1 MALSETPLDRS
12 PHGDLDAAELM
23 AMLQTLIAARC
34 GLSAI
39 HHLFDEA
46 RTMADIRARYAE
58 WQTTQQNAPHH

>member
-12 PHGDLDAAELM
+12 PHGDLDAAELT

-39 HHLFDEA
+39 HHLLDEA
-46 RTMADIRARYAE
+46 RTMAEIRARYIE
-58 WQTTQQNAPHH
+58 WQAAHPAEPRH